1 MNTPEFIP
9 QESIDLCDD
18 DPEPRPIPIEQVDE
32 LLHIIKTLWSERE
45 KREHRTSTHEVDMR
59 LLHAYSQLEHM
70 CGNVRNKETAA
81 NIEATHPD
89 AFFELWFACNHLG
102 KVLKLRHN

>member
-1 MNTPEFIP
+1 MNTPEFTP
-9 QESIDLCDD
+9 SESPDICDD

-45 KREHRTSTHEVDMR
+45 KREHRASTIEVDVQLMQ
-59 LLHAYSQLEHM
+59 AYGQLERM
-70 CGNVRNKETAA
+70 CGNVRNKEIASY
-81 NIEATHPD
+81 IEAAHPD

-102 KVLKLRHN
+102 KVIKSHHN